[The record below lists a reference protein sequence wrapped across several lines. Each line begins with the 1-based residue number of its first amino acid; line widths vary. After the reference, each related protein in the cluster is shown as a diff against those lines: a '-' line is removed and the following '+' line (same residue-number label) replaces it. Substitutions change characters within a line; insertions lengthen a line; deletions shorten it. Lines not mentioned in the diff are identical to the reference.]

1 MATTNMDQLWHLTAI
16 RIQGL
21 RLMRPEKSWRPIL
34 TVEVDKH
41 HSYEFSMGCDGQ
53 NPNHKDT
60 FRFHNASMTSVMEVK
75 IWRISQTKKKG
86 KRRSLVATASHS
98 LGDLLKRQELE
109 RKLEIR
115 LQCQR
120 AVSTK
125 GKPQNGALLHIQL
138 RPPDSTSQFP
148 DLDEQELSENDSRHA
163 TPEPGYF
170 TDPCSSSD
178 SSDTL
183 NDPPSPTSPIPQM
196 AQSSLR
202 RRRIRGYTIF
212 SDEEPFS
219 EDYTS
224 DEPDEPIKTSLM
236 DICNDDT
243 LQENIDNK
251 SSGRSEILAIY
262 TREIQLP
269 DAPWFAASDLPQ
281 YIAEEVKVLP
291 SLHLTE
297 QILASFTV
305 YQEMKEAVLDSHFEK
320 VFHRLQQEWT
330 YVGGLL
336 VALAALNT
344 GAFSLSINSILATDP
359 WCRHAVA
366 ASCIATGLGIA
377 CDTWFLFRYNWADLQ
392 TFIRRAKDLFDS
404 YFFFSLAARVP
415 ALCMLISGVSLM
427 IFLGLVA
434 YDAWPQAVLVI
445 SFLVGLIM
453 SLQFLAYSAH
463 WCAVRIVKGVKR
475 IRGV

>member
-1 MATTNMDQLWHLTAI
+1 
-16 RIQGL
+16 
-21 RLMRPEKSWRPIL
+21 
-34 TVEVDKH
+34 
-41 HSYEFSMGCDGQ
+41 
-53 NPNHKDT
+53 
-60 FRFHNASMTSVMEVK
+60 MTSVMEVK

-86 KRRSLVATASHS
+86 KRRSLIATASHS

-109 RKLEIR
+109 RSEFFFIVFMLMVPCLNLSREELEIR

-120 AVSTK
+120 TVSTK

-148 DLDEQELSENDSRHA
+148 DLDEQELSPDSDNDSRHD

-170 TDPCSSSD
+170 TDPSSSEHIYLHTLTTDAHSLPGSD

-196 AQSSLR
+196 AQSGLR

-224 DEPDEPIKTSLM
+224 DEPDEPFKTSLM

-243 LQENIDNK
+243 LQENK
-251 SSGRSEILAIY
+251 LSGRSEILTIF

-269 DAPWFAASDLPQ
+269 DDPWFAASDLPQ

-291 SLHLTE
+291 SLSLTE

-305 YQEMKEAVLDSHFEK
+305 YQEMKDAVLDSHFEK

-330 YVGGLL
+330 YVGGL
-336 VALAALNT
+336 
-344 GAFSLSINSILATDP
+344 
-359 WCRHAVA
+359 
-366 ASCIATGLGIA
+366 
-377 CDTWFLFRYNWADLQ
+377 
-392 TFIRRAKDLFDS
+392 
-404 YFFFSLAARVP
+404 
-415 ALCMLISGVSLM
+415 VSL
-427 IFLGLVA
+427 FPPLLV
-434 YDAWPQAVLVI
+434 
-445 SFLVGLIM
+445 
-453 SLQFLAYSAH
+453 SLP
-463 WCAVRIVKGVKR
+463 
-475 IRGV
+475 